1 MGNCFGSQ
9 KEDHPRP
16 KKAQAQISEEDK
28 AAAQLMVTRDDIKK
42 YHKRLETAIQH
53 TKDAIKDC
61 LRSKQKP
68 KAVLALRKQKFLEKN
83 LETSQAQLFQLEQM
97 LSNIEQAKIQK
108 TVFEALR
115 QGTDYLQ
122 KINQQ
127 LSLDDVEKLMEDTK
141 EAYEYQQQVSDA
153 LTREGVVV
161 NEDDLMDQLEQLD
174 AEEALD
180 VELPAVPSQPLPET
194 KVTQKKQEE
203 KKQVVLTT

>member
-1 MGNCFGSQ
+1 MGNCFGNQ
-9 KEDHPRP
+9 KEEPPRP
-16 KKAQAQISEEDK
+16 KKAQVSEEDK

-53 TKDAIKDC
+53 TKEAIKDC
-61 LRSKQKP
+61 LRNKQKQ

-83 LETSQAQLFQLEQM
+83 LDTSQGQLMQLEQM
-97 LSNIEQAKIQK
+97 LSNIEQAKVQK

-122 KINQQ
+122 KVNQQ

-141 EAYEYQQQVSDA
+141 EAYEYQQQVNEA

-161 NEDDLMDQLEQLD
+161 DEGELLEQLDQLD
-174 AEEALD
+174 AEEALAVD
-180 VELPAVPSQPLPET
+180 LPEVPKQQLPAAKQP
-194 KVTQKKQEE
+194 VKKEE
-203 KKQVVLTT
+203 RKQAVLTT